1 MSDIETLERRID
13 ELCAEVEVKNIIIA
27 QLRGAIRARIESDR
41 KAKGHL
47 DGIRQTE
54 SENERLRT
62 LVRGLIVCGDTDADA
77 RDCPLYDED
86 EEFRCRKER
95 MLEDLGFEVPDVED

>member
-1 MSDIETLERRID
+1 MTDIETLELRID
-13 ELCAEVEVKNIIIA
+13 ELCAEVAVKDIIIA
-27 QLRGAIRARIESDR
+27 QLRGTIQARIESDR
-41 KAKGHL
+41 KAKRHL

-77 RDCPLYDED
+77 RECPLYDEG
-86 EEFRCRKER
+86 EEFRCRKET
-95 MLEDLGFEVPDVED
+95 MLAELGFEVPDVED